1 MSTSNSATLA
11 ALPPIIQG
19 GMGIGV
25 SDWRLAR
32 AVSLLGHL
40 GVVSGTA
47 IDTLF
52 VRRLQDGDPGGHMRR
67 GLADFPWKETAR
79 SILERY
85 FRPEGRAPG
94 EPYRL
99 LPMWRQQVSP
109 ERERLAVAAAF
120 VEVRL
125 AKEGHDGVVGMN
137 LLTKVQ
143 IPNPATL
150 YGAILAGVDVVLMGA
165 GIPKEIPGLL
175 DDLAAHRAT
184 SLRLDV
190 EGARS
195 TEDVR
200 VHFDPAA
207 HWNAEGISGE
217 GAGIAAEAD
226 PRLPEVTRPLF
237 FPIIASSSLA
247 RVLLRKSNGR
257 VDGFVV
263 EGPTAGGHNA
273 PPRGKLE
280 TTPQGEPVYGE
291 RDVVDLSEMAD
302 LGVPFWLA
310 GGEGSPEGLRR
321 ALASGAR
328 GIQVGTLFSLADES
342 GLTEELKRRVL
353 TEVREGALEIRTDLK
368 ASPTGFPFKV
378 VQLEGTGSSQATY
391 DARVRICD
399 LGYLRTPFR
408 DEDGRIHYR
417 CPAEPAE
424 AWARKGGQPEALDGR
439 RCLCNAL
446 MADVGAAQVRVNGTR
461 VEEPGLLTSG
471 DDLLRLSHF
480 LRDRER
486 YDAADVIQYLTSED
500 SHGPDGGI
508 STGGIG

>member
-1 MSTSNSATLA
+1 
-11 ALPPIIQG
+11 
-19 GMGIGV
+19 MGIGV

-32 AVSLLGHL
+32 TVSLLGHL

-67 GLADFPWKETAR
+67 GLAAFPWRKTAQ

-85 FRPEGRAPG
+85 FLPEGRAPG

-99 LPMWRQQVSP
+99 LPMWRRKVAP

-120 VEVRL
+120 VEVWL
-125 AKEGHDGVVGMN
+125 ARERHNGLVGMN

-150 YGAILAGVDVVLMGA
+150 YGAILGGVDVVLMGA

-175 DDLAAHRAT
+175 DDLAEQRAT

-190 EGARS
+190 DGARS

-200 VHFDPAA
+200 VHFDPVV
-207 HWNAEGISGE
+207 HWEAEGWSEE
-217 GAGIAAEAD
+217 GMGSAETR
-226 PRLPEVTRPLF
+226 PGSLPELTRPLF
-237 FPIIASSSLA
+237 FPIIASNSLA
-247 RVLLRKSNGR
+247 RMLLRKANGR

-280 TTPQGEPVYGE
+280 TNPRGEPVYGE
-291 RDVVDLSEMAD
+291 RDVVNLDEMTD

-310 GGEGSPEGLRR
+310 GGEGSPEGLQQ
-321 ALASGAR
+321 ALAAGAQ
-328 GIQVGTLFSLADES
+328 GIQVGTLFAFSDDS
-342 GLTEELKRRVL
+342 GLTDQLRQRVL
-353 TEVREGALEIRTDLK
+353 AEVRNGGVEIVTDLR

-378 VQLEGTGSSQATY
+378 VQLEGTGSSPEVY
-391 DARVRICD
+391 EERVRICD

-408 DEDGRIHYR
+408 DEDGRILYR
-417 CPAEPAE
+417 CPAEPAKT
-424 AWARKGGQPEALDGR
+424 WASKGGQPEALEGR

-446 MADVGAAQVRVNGTR
+446 MADVGAPQLRPDSDLG
-461 VEEPGLLTSG
+461 EEPGILTSG
-471 DDLLRLSHF
+471 DELLRLSRF
-480 LRDRER
+480 LGDRER
-486 YDAADVIQYLTSED
+486 YGAADVIAYLTSGTPGD
-500 SHGPDGGI
+500 AANLNPDAE
-508 STGGIG
+508 

>member
-1 MSTSNSATLA
+1 MTASKTTASTS
-11 ALPPIIQG
+11 LPSLIQG

-25 SDWRLAR
+25 SDWRLAHT
-32 AVSLLGHL
+32 VSRLGHL

-67 GLADFPWKETAR
+67 GLAAFPWKKTAR

-85 FRPEGRAPG
+85 FLPEGRQPG
-94 EPYRL
+94 EPYSL
-99 LPMWRQQVSP
+99 LSMWRRQVSQ

-120 VEVRL
+120 VEVWL
-125 AKEGHDGVVGMN
+125 AREGHDGLVGMN

-150 YGAILAGVDVVLMGA
+150 YGAILAGVDAVLMGA

-175 DDLAAHRAT
+175 DDLSQHRAT

-195 TEDVR
+195 AEDLR
-200 VHFDPAA
+200 VHFDPAV
-207 HWNAEGISGE
+207 HWEEEGIDQE
-217 GAGIAAEAD
+217 TDAG
-226 PRLPEVTRPLF
+226 LPEVTRPLF
-237 FPIIASSSLA
+237 FPIVASNSLA
-247 RVLLRKSNGR
+247 RMLLRKSNGR

-280 TTPQGEPVYGE
+280 TTPQGEPIYGE
-291 RDVVDLSEMAD
+291 RDVVNLAEMAD

-321 ALASGAR
+321 ALASGAQ
-328 GIQVGTLFSLADES
+328 GIQVGTLFALSDES
-342 GLTEELKRRVL
+342 GLTDQLRRRVL
-353 TEVREGALEIRTDLK
+353 SEVREGDVEIVTDLR

-378 VQLEGTGSSQATY
+378 VQLEGTGSSPEIY
-391 DARVRICD
+391 EERVRICD

-408 DEDGRIHYR
+408 DEDGRVHYR
-417 CPAEPAE
+417 CPAEPAKT
-424 AWARKGGQPEALDGR
+424 WARKGGRPEALEGR

-446 MADVGAAQVRVNGTR
+446 MADVGAAQLRVNGTNE
-461 VEEPGLLTSG
+461 EEPGLLTSG
-471 DDLLRLSHF
+471 DDLLRLSRF
-480 LRDRER
+480 LGDREH
-486 YDAADVIQYLTSED
+486 YGAADVVDYLMSGIQADPED
-500 SHGPDGGI
+500 SSPA
-508 STGGIG
+508 TP